1 MKTQLSRALH
11 NTIFTESCL

>member
-1 MKTQLSRALH
+1 MKTQLSRASH